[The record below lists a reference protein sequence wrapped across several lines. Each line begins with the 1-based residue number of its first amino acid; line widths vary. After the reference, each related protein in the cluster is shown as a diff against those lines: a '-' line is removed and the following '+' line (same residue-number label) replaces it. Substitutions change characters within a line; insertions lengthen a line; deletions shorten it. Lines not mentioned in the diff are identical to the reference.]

1 MKNKLSKSIIIL
13 LIISALAVAFSACSM
28 IGGGETLKVTPTKTE
43 VSLFVGESYTIRYDV
58 SDKTKEVRFE
68 STNKSVLT
76 VDSVGKATSVGSGR
90 AKVSLIVSG
99 ITKASVTFDC
109 SYFTPEKLE
118 ISADKELCSE
128 TMENLTF
135 SVSSGELP
143 LDPAYEFYW
152 KIVDYTGLEV
162 LNFKGDTAHFTP
174 ETCGKVYKV
183 SVEGRLPS
191 GKSVRSDEVEF
202 GWFYEIESITAA
214 VSAETLELGESVEFS
229 ATMLPEGSNQSAVL
243 EWKVTYPS
251 GEEKVVDKKSGKAA
265 FTPTATGEYKVRAAY
280 VSGQKPAESN
290 EVAFTV
296 TYASAGNVVISAAK
310 TKLGIGE
317 QTEIF
322 VSWNKEFVDPN
333 GTYVLT
339 YVVNGAEKDRFD
351 AFEKEYVVFRQQT
364 EGVYRIEVR
373 INGKAS
379 NTISIEVVAEYP
391 TARALTLT
399 VGGASDNEPIKRNDV
414 SVTFTVQNDTGFH
427 NPQDVYVWY
436 VNGEKAAE
444 GKDLREFVLSKT
456 ISDKKAAEYHV
467 EAECGL
473 LRSKVFTLVQL
484 GENCVLQEKYF
495 EFFTAYGGYLQNT
508 FVTTQEEL
516 GNVFSYVRDEAL
528 YKTGSLELYVDYSPT
543 VKYLTSDGKGKI
555 DLARAVYPES
565 GKSSTVSARIKDGA
579 TTGEIELTFG
589 YQDAS
594 DASPSKTET
603 AANVTQSGAVKPTY
617 GKGVS
622 RVPSDD
628 YPEWP
633 GKIQTTNLLYKVL
646 SWGYRP
652 TKDDSSSTVWQVYT
666 LARNAVASIAAE
678 DMTDVQKTL
687 AVYDYICYEV
697 TYDFN
702 LAGANRALIESM
714 KYDGYY
720 LEGVFFSKKAVCD
733 GKSKAFVLMTA
744 MLGLKSVRAT
754 GKAQSSS
761 SSPDD
766 GHAWNK
772 VLAETEEKGGLGW
785 YVCDTTWGD
794 VCVTEGGVKTEHLS
808 HKYFMVS
815 DAAIAPTH
823 NEITSTPTA
832 EKSYNYYKN
841 TTPSED
847 KTLTLE
853 CGNRNDFRSL
863 LKYVMDNK
871 LSGVELKLS
880 YSYQSFKN
888 EIERVQ
894 LDSTWYKA
902 KSVSWISLDDVYVVK
917 FGYDS

>member
-1 MKNKLSKSIIIL
+1 MRNRLTKSVIIL
-13 LIISALAVAFSACSM
+13 LVISALAVVLSACSLL
-28 IGGGETLKVTPTKTE
+28 GGETLTVTPTRTE
-43 VSLFVGESYTIRYDV
+43 VSLFVGESYVIRYDV
-58 SDKTKEVRFE
+58 SDETKEVRFE

-76 VDSVGKATSVGSGR
+76 VDSVGKVTSVGGGR

-109 SYFTPEKLE
+109 AYFTPEKLE
-118 ISADKELCSE
+118 ISADKELRSE
-128 TMENLTF
+128 TMEHLTF
-135 SVSSGELP
+135 SVSGGKLP

-174 ETCGKVYKV
+174 EACGKVYKV

-202 GWFYEIESITAA
+202 GWFYEIESITAT
-214 VSAETLELGESVEFS
+214 VSVEVLELGQSVEFS

-243 EWKVTYPS
+243 EWRVTYPS

-265 FTPTATGEYKVRAAY
+265 FTPTAAGEYKVRAAY
-280 VSGQKPAESN
+280 VSGQKSVESN
-290 EVAFTV
+290 EVVFTV
-296 TYASAGNVVISAAK
+296 TYASVSGVTVAAAK

-317 QTEIF
+317 QTEIS
-322 VSWNKEFVDPN
+322 VSWNKDFVDPN

-351 AFEKEYVVFRQQT
+351 AFEKDYVVFRQQT
-364 EGVYRIEVR
+364 EGTYLIEVR
-373 INGKAS
+373 INDQIS

-399 VGGASDNEPIKRNDV
+399 VEGIADNEPLKRNDV

-427 NPQDVYVWY
+427 NPRDVYVWY

-456 ISDKKAAEYHV
+456 VSDKKAAEYHV

-484 GENCVLQEKYF
+484 GENCVVQEKYF
-495 EFFTAYGGYLQNT
+495 EFFTAYGGYLQNA

-528 YKTGSLELYVDYSPT
+528 YKSGSLELYVDYSPT
-543 VKYLTSDGKGKI
+543 VKYMTSDKTGKI
-555 DLARAVYPES
+555 DIAMAAYPES
-565 GKSSTVSARIKDGA
+565 GVSPNVSARITDGA

-589 YQDAS
+589 YRNAS

-603 AANVTQSGAVKPTY
+603 AATAAQSGAVKPTY

-622 RVPSDD
+622 HIPSDD

-652 TKDDSSSTVWQVYT
+652 TKDNSSSTVWQVYT
-666 LARNAVASIAAE
+666 LARSAVASIAAE
-678 DMTDVQKTL
+678 GMTDVQKTL

-702 LAGANRALIESM
+702 LAGASRALTESM
-714 KYDGYY
+714 QYDGYY
-720 LEGVFFSKKAVCD
+720 LEGVFISKKAVCD

-754 GKAQSSS
+754 GTAQSSS
-761 SSPDD
+761 SSPAG

-794 VCVTEGGVKTEHLS
+794 VCVTESGVKTEYLS

-815 DAAIAPTH
+815 DAAIASTH
-823 NEITSTPTA
+823 TEKTSTPAA

-841 TTPSED
+841 TAPSGD

-863 LKYVMDNK
+863 LKYVMDNE

-902 KSVSWISLDDVYVVK
+902 KTVSWISLDDVYVVT

>member
-1 MKNKLSKSIIIL
+1 MKNRLTKSVIIL
-13 LIISALAVAFSACSM
+13 LIISALAVALSACSLL
-28 IGGGETLKVTPTKTE
+28 GGGETLTVTPTRTE
-43 VSLFVGESYTIRYDV
+43 VSLFVGESYVIRYDV
-58 SDKTKEVRFE
+58 SDETKEVRFE

-109 SYFTPEKLE
+109 AYFTPEKLE
-118 ISADKELCSE
+118 ISADKELRSE
-128 TMENLTF
+128 TMEHLTF
-135 SVSSGELP
+135 SVSGGKLP

-174 ETCGKVYKV
+174 EACGKVYKV

-214 VSAETLELGESVEFS
+214 VSAEAVELGQSVEFS
-229 ATMLPEGSNQSAVL
+229 ATMLPEGSNQSTVL
-243 EWKVTYPS
+243 EWRVTYPS
-251 GEEKVVDKKSGKAA
+251 GEEKAVDKKSGKAE
-265 FTPTATGEYKVRAAY
+265 FVPTAAGEYKVRAAY
-280 VSGQKPAESN
+280 VSGQKSVESN
-290 EVAFTV
+290 EVVFTV
-296 TYASAGNVVISAAK
+296 TYASVSGVTVSAAK

-317 QTEIF
+317 QTEIS
-322 VSWNKEFVDPN
+322 VSWNKDFVDPN

-339 YVVNGAEKDRFD
+339 YIVNGAEKDRFD
-351 AFEKEYVVFRQQT
+351 AFEKDYVVFRQQT
-364 EGVYRIEVR
+364 EGTYLIEVR
-373 INGKAS
+373 INDQIS

-399 VGGASDNEPIKRNDV
+399 AGGASDNEPLKRNDV

-484 GENCVLQEKYF
+484 GENCVVQEKYF
-495 EFFTAYGGYLQNT
+495 EFFTAYGGYLQNA

-528 YKTGSLELYVDYSPT
+528 YKSDSLELYVDYSPT
-543 VKYLTSDGKGKI
+543 VKYMTSDKTGKI
-555 DLARAVYPES
+555 DLAMAAYPES
-565 GKSSTVSARIKDGA
+565 GVSPTVSARITDGA

-589 YQDAS
+589 YRNAS

-603 AANVTQSGAVKPTY
+603 AATAAQSGAVKPTY

-622 RVPSDD
+622 SVPSDD

-652 TKDDSSSTVWQVYT
+652 TKDNSSTTVWQVYT

-702 LAGANRALIESM
+702 LAGASRALTESM
-714 KYDGYY
+714 QYDGYY
-720 LEGVFFSKKAVCD
+720 LEGVFLSKKAVCD

-754 GKAQSSS
+754 GTAQSSS
-761 SSPDD
+761 SSPAG

-794 VCVTEGGVKTEHLS
+794 VCVTENGVKTEYLS

-815 DAAIAPTH
+815 DAAIASTH
-823 NEITSTPTA
+823 TEKTSTPAA

-841 TTPSED
+841 TTLSDD

-863 LKYVMDNK
+863 LKYVMDNE

-902 KSVSWISLDDVYVVK
+902 KTVSWISLDDVYVAT